1 MCFIM
6 FKRYIDMITDF
17 VYQCKLIILLLCMK
31 IYIRVLIMYF
41 SIAEQQ
47 WLNYYLRKYEDH
59 DTVIKKIRANKICPY
74 SIETLYEEYYEE
86 YSYYY
91 RKD

>member
-1 MCFIM
+1 MFRKYEQILYDFI
-6 FKRYIDMITDF
+6 
-17 VYQCKLIILLLCMK
+17 YQCKLIILLFGMK
-31 IYIRVLIMYF
+31 IYIEILIVYF
-41 SIAEQQ
+41 GIAEQQ

-59 DTVIKKIRANKICPY
+59 DTVIKKIRANKICPA
-74 SIETLYEEYYEE
+74 SIERLYEDFYKE